1 LGKEFS
7 DDLLSL
13 IPIFSIA
20 ANFRKELLDF
30 IVITIMEGIDTDLDN
45 ASVIDRLSIIVTVID
60 NLWYI
65 GHDEELFRLFSLIY
79 CMVKN

>member
-30 IVITIMEGIDTDLDN
+30 IVITIMERIDTDLDN

>member
-1 LGKEFS
+1 
-7 DDLLSL
+7 
-13 IPIFSIA
+13 
-20 ANFRKELLDF
+20 
-30 IVITIMEGIDTDLDN
+30 MERIDTDLDN